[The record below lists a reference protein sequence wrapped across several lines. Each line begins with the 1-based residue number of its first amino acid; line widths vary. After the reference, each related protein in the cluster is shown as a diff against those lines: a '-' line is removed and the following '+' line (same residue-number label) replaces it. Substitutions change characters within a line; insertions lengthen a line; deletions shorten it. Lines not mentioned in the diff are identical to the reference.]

1 MCSNMEQII
10 ALIGNVM
17 DEINQSAGVI
27 QKTHLARL

>member
-17 DEINQSAGVI
+17 DEINQSARVI